1 MSETK
6 GNGRKLMAFVGIAII
21 NFMTMFIIA
30 GAGIYA
36 YNIAGVFDAVASVSI
51 IFTLES
57 ACRCVMMPL
66 SGKIADHFGL
76 KKVFIFA
83 VIVYIVFT
91 ALSAFATGFWMFAI
105 AHMITGFAWGLFMTN
120 ILAMIPHI
128 FGTETAPKYAGIAQ
142 SLTTIAMIISSPLAG
157 IFCAINWRLEFIIA
171 VPILV
176 VGFILCVVAIPN
188 IPKSE
193 SEGGH
198 MDIGGC
204 VGTIIALLPFCLA
217 MNFGNTLGW
226 TSPIILG
233 LIALVVIG
241 LIILFVVERKAS
253 EPIYPAKLLKNR
265 YYLSIFMV
273 SLIYA
278 IISSVSNYVPA
289 YSQAV
294 LGASS
299 TIAGLI
305 TVPSLV
311 IASILTITLGNR
323 VAKTGKYKKIVI
335 GWTICNL
342 VTGVL
347 FLFVNP
353 MQAGGVAFTLIFVII
368 SVTPLG
374 ASNGIQQVVPYTY
387 PMKILKPQ
395 EIAGGMAF
403 MGLGGSL
410 GATIANGVLGALMN
424 AFGFGSIFYVPLIC
438 TIVML
443 IFALIFKDVKQGET
457 L

>member
-1 MSETK
+1 MSDTK

-21 NFMTMFIIA
+21 NFMTMYLIA

-36 YNIAGVFDAVASVSI
+36 YNIAGAFDAVASVSI

-57 ACRCVMMPL
+57 VGRCVMMPL

-76 KKVFIFA
+76 KRVFLFA
-83 VIVYIVFT
+83 VIIYTVFT

-128 FGTETAPKYAGIAQ
+128 FGADTAPKYAGIAQ
-142 SLTTIAMIISSPLAG
+142 SMTTVAMIVSSPVAG
-157 IFCAINWRLEFIIA
+157 ILCAFNWRLEFAIA
-171 VPILV
+171 LPILI
-176 VGFILCVVAIPN
+176 VGFILCAVAIPN

-193 SEGGH
+193 SEGGR

-204 VGTIIALLPFCLA
+204 VGTIIALMPFCLA
-217 MNFGNTLGW
+217 INFGNALGW

-233 LIALVVIG
+233 LIALVVVG
-241 LIILFVVERKAS
+241 LIILFVVERKAT

-265 YYLSIFMV
+265 YYLSIFII
-273 SLIYA
+273 SLLCA
-278 IISSVSNYVPA
+278 IISSVSNYIPA
-289 YSQAV
+289 YSQSV

-299 TIAGLI
+299 AIAGMI
-305 TVPSLV
+305 TVPSLI
-311 IASILTITLGNR
+311 IASILTVVLGNV
-323 VAKTGKYKKIVI
+323 VAKTGKYKGIVVF
-335 GWTICNL
+335 WTVCELI
-342 VTGVL
+342 TGVL

-353 MQAGGVAFTLIFVII
+353 MQAAGASFTLAFVII

-374 ASNGIQQVVPYTY
+374 AMNGVQQFVPYTY
-387 PMKILKPQ
+387 PMKVLKPQ

-403 MGLGGSL
+403 MALGGSL
-410 GATIANGVLGALMN
+410 GGTIANGVVGALMN
-424 AFGFGSIFYVPLIC
+424 AMGFGSIFYLPFIC
-438 TIVML
+438 GIVML
-443 IFALIFKDVKQGET
+443 IFTFIFKDVKQGESI
-457 L
+457 